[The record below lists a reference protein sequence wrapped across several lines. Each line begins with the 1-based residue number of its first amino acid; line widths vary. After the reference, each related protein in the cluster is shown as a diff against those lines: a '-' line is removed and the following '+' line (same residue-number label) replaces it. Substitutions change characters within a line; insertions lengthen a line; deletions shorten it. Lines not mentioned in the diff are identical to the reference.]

1 MPTIVEEASET
12 SNLEKGATPPS
23 PSGPRTLWS
32 KPTVPKRT
40 SWESL
45 SPVQDMK
52 GEKIVA
58 LFVRY
63 PLPSFPGRL

>member
-1 MPTIVEEASET
+1 MPTIVEEASDT
-12 SNLEKGATPPS
+12 SNLEKGEAS

-32 KPTVPKRT
+32 HPPAVPKRT

-45 SPVQDMK
+45 SPVQDMR

-63 PLPSFPGRL
+63 PLPSLLGRL